1 MKFSK
6 KLRIAC
12 KKGFRRNKSTR
23 FDKKNSQK
31 KLQRFNYDAKEYL
44 GPKKKTIEE
53 PTHKTYK
60 ITQI

>member
-1 MKFSK
+1 MHAK
-6 KLRIAC
+6 KDLGEINQQDLIKRIH
-12 KKGFRRNKSTR
+12 K
-23 FDKKNSQK
+23 K